1 MKYLRQMTIIMLI
14 SFIGEVLH
22 SLLPFPVPA
31 SIYGMVLLFLL
42 LELKVIKLVWVED
55 VAGFFMAIMPIL
67 FVDANVKLMTIVGG
81 IKDQLLGILI
91 ISAVSTVVVTA
102 VTGLVAQMV
111 MSKSKRHPKTNDG
124 TDSRETSSKG
134 GHMDE

>member
-1 MKYLRQMTIIMLI
+1 MKYLKQMTIIMLI
-14 SFIGEVLH
+14 SFIGEMLH
-22 SLLPFPVPA
+22 GLLPFPVPA

-81 IKDQLLGILI
+81 IRDQLLGILI

-124 TDSRETSSKG
+124 TDLRETSSKG
-134 GHMDE
+134 GCIDE

>member
-1 MKYLRQMTIIMLI
+1 MKYLKQMTIIMLI

-42 LELKVIKLVWVED
+42 LELKVIKLAWVED

>member
-124 TDSRETSSKG
+124 TDSRETSSKAFL
-134 GHMDE
+134 